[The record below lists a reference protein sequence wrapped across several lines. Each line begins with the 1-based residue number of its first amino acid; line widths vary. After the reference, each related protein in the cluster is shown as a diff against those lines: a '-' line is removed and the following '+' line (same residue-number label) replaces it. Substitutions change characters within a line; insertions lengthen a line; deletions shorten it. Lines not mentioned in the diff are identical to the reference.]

1 MQVLALQSCSPNRR
15 RLLIQ
20 SFTLLAVAF
29 SFAAVPWWGWLG
41 GLLGAFYVV
50 CTIFFAQ
57 ILGAGVLT
65 SIFVTSQLITSILL
79 DYYGIVGFEKR
90 KLRWE
95 RILGASFLVVG
106 VLLISLFRGDLRD
119 VAPSGGS
126 TSLNGSGNPAPS
138 GYSGTVGKVSSDVL
152 GAALHSRTTPTSS
165 IELQG
170 SRV

>member
-1 MQVLALQSCSPNRR
+1 M
-15 RLLIQ
+15 
-20 SFTLLAVAF
+20 
-29 SFAAVPWWGWLG
+29 PWWGWLG

-95 RILGASFLVVG
+95 RILGACFLVVG
-106 VLLISLFRGDLRD
+106 VLLISLFRGDLRE
-119 VAPSGGS
+119 VSPSGMS
-126 TSLNGSGNPAPS
+126 DSLTVPESPAPS
-138 GYSGTVGKVSSDVL
+138 GYPGPTDKVSINMSGVDL
-152 GAALHSRTTPTSS
+152 QQRTPPTSN
-165 IELQG
+165 IELQNTEVG
-170 SRV
+170 G